1 MYRHLISFKKDRA
14 TPWMGGRRNIETDQ
28 SFVLT
33 DIYPRR
39 RTTDVCT
46 TKIMSSNDKNFAA
59 LQNVFSLGAA
69 GRTVLFLSK

>member
-46 TKIMSSNDKNFAA
+46 TKIMSSNDKNLLLCRIF
-59 LQNVFSLGAA
+59 LWGAA